1 MDRSFRDK
9 LEEFLLSNTSLSN
22 NEAQVASA
30 FLSALK
36 VTDNKYRLPV
46 LMVMVKAIELI
57 EKIVSNK
64 VLIDESSIDIKY
76 NVLN

>member
-1 MDRSFRDK
+1 MDRSFIDK
-9 LEEFLLSNTSLSN
+9 LEEFLLSNTTLSD
-22 NEAQVASA
+22 NEAQIAAS

-36 VTDNKYRLPV
+36 VTDDSYRIPV
-46 LMVMVKAIELI
+46 LIVMIKAIELI

-64 VLIDESSIDIKY
+64 ILVDETSIDIKY